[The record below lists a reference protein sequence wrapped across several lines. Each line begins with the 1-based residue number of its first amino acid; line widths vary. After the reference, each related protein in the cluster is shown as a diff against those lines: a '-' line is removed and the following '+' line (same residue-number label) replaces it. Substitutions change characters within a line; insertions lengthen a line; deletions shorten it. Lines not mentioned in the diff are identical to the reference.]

1 MESKHYKNIEC
12 TAVETEDG
20 VVVLQKDGATAWL
33 VEKIENMTDENLAE
47 FFGHFTEIMDA
58 FYEPVEGVHRFA
70 LKPHVEPG
78 EHTAEMFEGVEQYV
92 PGMPYDVYI
101 YGEEGGEA

>member
-12 TAVETEDG
+12 KAVELDG
-20 VVVLQKDGATAWL
+20 EVAIIQTDGTNNWL

-58 FYEPVEGVHRFA
+58 FYEPVEGLRRFA
-70 LKPHVEPG
+70 LKPHVEPDA
-78 EHTAEMFEGVEQYV
+78 HTAEMFEGVEQYV